1 MAGDADRERLRDF
14 ALKAFPVG
22 VALGAGAV
30 YGLLILAYS
39 TFYKELGVR
48 PSDVGLDY
56 GRGLGGA
63 AGLALFAVAVFVI
76 PAGTFLLVR
85 QLRTRRRSPT
95 ESEPRGLRPDHVVA
109 AIGGAVWLAV
119 ILALV
124 SVFLWK
130 ANDWADAV
138 KKGNPVNPANVL
150 GIELLAVRADPA
162 RVEPIGAR
170 AQASRMVSGLEG
182 RELMYLGRTT
192 STIVLY
198 DPDREHA
205 IHVPAAMVMVETSNC
220 ETKFN
225 TDPKCV
231 RAVN

>member
-1 MAGDADRERLRDF
+1 MADEDDRKSLRDF

-22 VALGAGAV
+22 AALGAGAV

-48 PSDVGLDY
+48 PADVGLDY

-63 AGLALFAVAVFVI
+63 AGLALVAVVIFAV
-76 PAGTFLLVR
+76 PAGAYLLVSR
-85 QLRTRRRSPT
+85 SLRKRHSSSTHRI
-95 ESEPRGLRPDHVVA
+95 RPHHVVG
-109 AIGGAVWLAV
+109 AIGGVVWLIV
-119 ILALV
+119 VLGLV
-124 SVFLWK
+124 AVFLWK

-138 KKGNPVNPANVL
+138 KQGKAVNPANVF

-162 RVEPIGAR
+162 RVQPIGER
-170 AQASRMVSGLEG
+170 AQASPMVKSLYG
-182 RELMYLGRTT
+182 RELMYLGRTA
-192 STIVLY
+192 STVVLY
-198 DPDREHA
+198 DPDIEHA

-225 TDPKCV
+225 LEAKCL